1 MWSVS
6 AGFAYDSSPVSN
18 SDRKVAMPLD
28 RQYRFGVGLQYVLR
42 NDLTLGAAYE
52 YMDAGDAP
60 VNQRGGL
67 FRGDFKGALDR
78 ADFHFFALN
87 ANWKF

>member
-1 MWSVS
+1 
-6 AGFAYDSSPVSN
+6 
-18 SDRKVAMPLD
+18 
-28 RQYRFGVGLQYVLR
+28 VLR

>member
-1 MWSVS
+1 
-6 AGFAYDSSPVSN
+6 
-18 SDRKVAMPLD
+18 MPLD
-28 RQYRFGVGLQYVLR
+28 RQYRYSLGLQHTLR
-42 NDLTLGAAYE
+42 DGFDIGAAYT

-60 VNQRGGL
+60 VNQSGGVL
-67 FRGDFKGALDR
+67 RGDFEGDLDS

>member
-1 MWSVS
+1 
-6 AGFAYDSSPVSN
+6 
-18 SDRKVAMPLD
+18 MPLD
-28 RQYRFGVGLQYVLR
+28 RQYRIRLGFQYALR
-42 NDLTLGAAYE
+42 NDITLGAAYE

-60 VNQRGGL
+60 VNQSGGPL
-67 FRGDFKGALDR
+67 RGDIEGKLDQ